1 MSLYKTTSDILKLE
15 YILYRI
21 EEGGED
27 YEGASDDIQ
36 QFLVAAKEEQLADKV
51 DAYVHTVRGI
61 EASVKA
67 RKKEITH
74 LKNMNKAEVNTVK
87 RLKEAAKW
95 ASQQLDRPKLKGN
108 AHTITVSTTKQ
119 PAAIDVLDDGD
130 VPTDFKEQVFTW
142 KVDKKAIL
150 AHLLDTGEIV
160 SGTEARK
167 VTKVMMR

>member
-1 MSLYKTTSDILKLE
+1 MSLYKTTDDILQLE
-15 YILYRI
+15 YILHRL
-21 EEGGED
+21 EEEGED
-27 YEGASDDIQ
+27 YEGASDDIS
-36 QFLVAAKEEQLADKV
+36 QFLIAPKEEQLANKI
-51 DAYVHTVRGI
+51 DAYVHVVRGI

-108 AHTITVSTTKQ
+108 AHTITVSTTKK
-119 PAAIDVLDDGD
+119 PAAIDIIDDRD
-130 VPTDFKEQVFTW
+130 VPTEFKEQVFSW
-142 KVDKKAIL
+142 KVNKKAIL
-150 AHLLDTGEIV
+150 EHLLSTGEIV
-160 SGTEARK
+160 SGVEPRK